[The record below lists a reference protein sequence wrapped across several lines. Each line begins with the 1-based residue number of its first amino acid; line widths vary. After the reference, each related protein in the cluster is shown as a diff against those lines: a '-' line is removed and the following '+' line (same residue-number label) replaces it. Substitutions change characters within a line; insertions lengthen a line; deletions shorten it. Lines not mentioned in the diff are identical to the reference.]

1 MPTSK
6 RTSTKATKVTTEQLD
21 EMIGA
26 TPITYDPAIA
36 AAILRS
42 MGNVELELFRSQL
55 TKPQQRLLGRIRHY
69 RSILWR
75 MIPEGA

>member
-1 MPTSK
+1 MPASK
-6 RTSTKATKVTTEQLD
+6 KTSTKAAKVTTEQLD

-26 TPITYDPAIA
+26 SPITYDPAIA

-42 MGNVELELFRSQL
+42 MGNVELELFSSGL
-55 TKPQQRLLGRIRHY
+55 TKPQQKLLGRIRHY